1 MRPKGIGLAAIL
13 MAAMLSFS
21 LTAGPAFAAPK
32 GPPAEISK
40 DQRAKGMAAA
50 PDLIAAAGA
59 QCQLTD
65 ARLIGEGS
73 DPKTKAKRA
82 IYEVACSDN
91 EGMVIAKL
99 STAPTPEVFT
109 CMETTQPLADG
120 KPNGPQCVLP
130 GNSDFRAGIL
140 PYVAKTGVR
149 CTADQIHA
157 LGHNDT
163 NTDFEL
169 KCREGEGFIMVAS
182 HPMRLDKPVT
192 MKPCVAF
199 SEESNVKCQ
208 LTDRAAQL
216 GVVDRLAA
224 QSGKNC
230 AVKDRAYLAINP
242 DNGTVYY
249 EVACADGKGY
259 VLEEAVNG
267 ALRTIDCA
275 NADLINGGCKLT
287 DARSAKTEQAGL
299 YTQLARKA
307 GFACDVSGYTPFAIN
322 MPGKE
327 VVELACS
334 NRPDG
339 AMAIFGLKPS
349 DSAIFDCAHVEL
361 FGVHVSPVGL
371 PRCGLTKPSAA
382 YPKLTEELKTFG
394 KASCAVSNERIV
406 GVTADKARGF
416 IEVACADGLPGYVIQ
431 YTMATLTP
439 ASVVA
444 CSSAGGISGGCTL
457 PGNAKKS

>member
-1 MRPKGIGLAAIL
+1 MRRRSLGFAAGV
-13 MAAMLSFS
+13 MAAVLSLS
-21 LTAGPAFAAPK
+21 LIAGPGGAAPK
-32 GPPAEISK
+32 GSPSEISK

-50 PDLIAAAGA
+50 PDLIAAAGV

-65 ARLIGEGS
+65 ARLIGENA
-73 DPKTKAKRA
+73 DPKTKGKRA
-82 IYEVACSDN
+82 FYELACSDN
-91 EGMVIAKL
+91 EGVIIAKL
-99 STAPTPEVFT
+99 SDRPAPEVLT
-109 CMETTQPLADG
+109 CLETSQPTADG
-120 KPNGPQCVLP
+120 KPSGLQCLLP
-130 GNSDFRAGIL
+130 GNTNPKTGIL

-149 CTADQIHA
+149 CTPDQIRA
-157 LGHNDT
+157 LGHNDA

-169 KCREGEGFIMVAS
+169 KCGEGEGFIMITS

-192 MKPCVAF
+192 MKPCV
-199 SEESNVKCQ
+199 SVSPESNIKCE

-216 GVVDRLAA
+216 AVVDRLAA

-230 AVKDRAYLAINP
+230 VVKDRAYLGISP
-242 DNGTVYY
+242 ESGKVYY
-249 EVACADGKGY
+249 EVACQDGKGY

-275 NADLINGGCKLT
+275 SADLINGGCKLT
-287 DARSAKTEQAGL
+287 DVRQAKTEQAGL
-299 YTQLARKA
+299 YSQLARKA

-339 AMAIFGLKPS
+339 AMAIFGVKPS
-349 DSAIFDCAHVEL
+349 DSVIFDCAHVEL
-361 FGVHVSPVGL
+361 FGL
-371 PRCGLTKPSAA
+371 PRCGLTKPAAA

-394 KASCAVSNERIV
+394 KTSCAVSNERIV

-431 YTMATLTP
+431 YTMATRAP
-439 ASVVA
+439 ANAVA
-444 CSSAGGISGGCTL
+444 CSAAGGISGGCTL